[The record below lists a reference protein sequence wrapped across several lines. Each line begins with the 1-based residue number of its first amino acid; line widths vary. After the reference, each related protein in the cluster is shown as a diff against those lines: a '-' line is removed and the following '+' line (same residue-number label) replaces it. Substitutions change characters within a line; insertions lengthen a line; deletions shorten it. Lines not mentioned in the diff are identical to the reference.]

1 MYTYIH
7 MNIYI
12 YIYVCMYIYKYVNTC
27 IYIYICYIHMHL
39 CMRGAESNCLFP
51 YMKTRPLG
59 RQKLQALPN
68 RLEGT
73 YSEPQKVRS
82 LGFGL

>member
-7 MNIYI
+7 MSMYI
-12 YIYVCMYIYKYVNTC
+12 YIYVCMYIYIRKH

-39 CMRGAESNCLFP
+39 CMRGAESNRLFP
-51 YMKTRPLG
+51 YMETRPLG

-73 YSEPQKVRS
+73 YSEPQKVGTS
-82 LGFGL
+82 I